1 MFNQKLN
8 HYIYDNPTYLN
19 NSSGAPYTSAL
30 DIHNCGTTVNTYTL
44 AEPCGRL
51 PLQTWCY
58 KDVAVES
65 FGMRSITNS
74 KEYFESI
81 SNYLK
86 SVVSNDSGELVKSKL
101 NTESYDLVT
110 DYGVEPLSSFLQMIR
125 LDATDKLGIVMSN
138 AANEVDIFK
147 NSNPLCEG
155 FIITDIEFTTY
166 KSTTNENHYYHKIV
180 FSVNNTTRYN
190 TISMKAEIYQD
201 TTGIMKNWEL
211 SVREVEDSKDVNNTL
226 AKKQLTKIYFFSLDL
241 LNSSGCVTG
250 LEDECGYSAYSGTNS
265 YPQLVNKNM
274 LIKPFDNIWLQQNSL
289 ANNAYLDNGDYNV
302 DGIVK
307 ITDSG
312 PDNLDN
318 LIKELTTYNTNFKQF

>member
-8 HYIYDNPTYLN
+8 HYIHENPAYLN
-19 NSSGAPYTSAL
+19 TSSGAPYTSSL
-30 DIHNCGTTVNTYTL
+30 DIHNCGTTINTYTL

-86 SVVSNDSGELVKSKL
+86 SVVSNDSDALIYSAL
-101 NTESYDLVT
+101 NTESYNLVV
-110 DYGVEPLSSFLQMIR
+110 DYGDEPLSSFLQMIR
-125 LDATDKLGIVMSN
+125 LDVTNKLGIVMGN
-138 AANEVDIFK
+138 AADEIDIFK

-155 FIITDIEFTTY
+155 FIITDIDFTTY
-166 KSTTNENHYYHKIV
+166 KSAQNENHYYHKVI

-190 TISMKAEIYQD
+190 TISIKAELYQD
-201 TTGIMKNWEL
+201 ATGIMKNWNTL
-211 SVREVEDSKDVNNTL
+211 IKEVEDSKDVDNKL
-226 AKKQLTKIYFFSLDL
+226 AKQQLTKIYFFQLDL
-241 LNSSGCVTG
+241 LNGSGCVTG
-250 LEDECGYSAYSGTNS
+250 IEDECTYSAYSGSNNN
-265 YPQLVNKNM
+265 PQSINKDK

-289 ANNAYLDNGDYNV
+289 ADNAYLDNGDYNV

-318 LIKELTTYNTNFKQF
+318 LIKELTNYNNNFKQF

>member
-8 HYIYDNPTYLN
+8 HYIYENPAYLN
-19 NSSGAPYTSAL
+19 TSSGTPYTSAL
-30 DIHNCGTTVNTYTL
+30 SIHNCGTTINTYNL
-44 AEPCGRL
+44 EEPCGRL

-81 SNYLK
+81 NNYLK
-86 SVVSNDSGELVKSKL
+86 SVVDNDSGSLIGSAL
-101 NTESYDLVT
+101 NNESYKLVT

-125 LDATDKLGIVMSN
+125 LDVTNKLGIVMGN
-138 AANEVDIFK
+138 AANEIDIFK

-155 FIITDIEFTTY
+155 FIITDIDFTTY
-166 KSTTNENHYYHKIV
+166 KSYSNENHYYHKIV

-201 TTGIMKNWEL
+201 TTDVIKNWNTL
-211 SVREVEDSKDVNNTL
+211 IREVEDSKDVNKNL
-226 AKKQLTKIYFFSLDL
+226 AKKQLTKIYFFHLDL
-241 LNSSGCVTG
+241 LNGIGCVTG
-250 LEDECGYSAYSGTNS
+250 VEDECMYSAYSGTTKN
-265 YPQLVNKNM
+265 PQLINKNM

-289 ANNAYLDNGDYNV
+289 ADSTYLDNGDYNV

-318 LIKELTTYNTNFKQF
+318 LIKELTTYNNNFREF

>member
-8 HYIYDNPTYLN
+8 HYIYDNPAYLN
-19 NSSGAPYTSAL
+19 TSSGAPYTSAL
-30 DIHNCGTTVNTYTL
+30 DIHNCGTTINTYTL

-86 SVVSNDSGELVKSKL
+86 GVVSKDSGALINSTL
-101 NTESYDLVT
+101 NTESYELLS

-125 LDATDKLGIVMSN
+125 LDVTDKLGIVMGN
-138 AANEVDIFK
+138 AANEIDIFN

-166 KSTTNENHYYHKIV
+166 KSTQNENHYYHKIV

-201 TTGIMKNWEL
+201 TTGIMKNWNNTI
-211 SVREVEDSKDVNNTL
+211 REVEDSKDVNKNL
-226 AKKQLTKIYFFSLDL
+226 AKKQLTKIYFFHLDL

-250 LEDECGYSAYSGTNS
+250 VEDECSYSAYSGSNS
-265 YPQLVNKNM
+265 DPQLINKNM

-289 ANNAYLDNGDYNV
+289 VDNTYLDNGDYNV

-307 ITDSG
+307 IKDSG

-318 LIKELTTYNTNFKQF
+318 LIKELNTYNNNFKQF